1 MITKGKM
8 LCSFNKFSQLI
19 SPQKMH
25 MVASLENLYIDLG
38 AQWVNSAAKLLPF

>member
-19 SPQKMH
+19 SPKKMH
-25 MVASLENLYIDLG
+25 MAASLENLG